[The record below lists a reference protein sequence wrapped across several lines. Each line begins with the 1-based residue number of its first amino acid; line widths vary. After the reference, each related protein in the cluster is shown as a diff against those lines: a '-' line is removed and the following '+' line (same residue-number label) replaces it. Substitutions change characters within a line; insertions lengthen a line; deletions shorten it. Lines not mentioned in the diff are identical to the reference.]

1 MCGIAGI
8 LTNNSGHENLEIL
21 TQQIQ
26 KALQHRGSDDRG
38 VYISPNRQAAIA
50 HTRLAILD
58 LSVAGHQPMST
69 ADGRYWITF
78 IRLAAGKQLLIQAVP
93 ELPAWVVN
101 RPKRGF
107 SFPFQQWMA
116 GEWHDFLGKVDCHK
130 NICLK
135 SWYRRWSLALL
146 QH

>member
-21 TQQIQ
+21 TQQMQ
-26 KALQHRGSDDRG
+26 KALQHHGPDDRG

-69 ADGRYWITF
+69 TDGRYWITF

-93 ELPAWVVN
+93 AVACLGSQSSKKRVFLPLSTMDGMISV
-101 RPKRGF
+101 
-107 SFPFQQWMA
+107 
-116 GEWHDFLGKVDCHK
+116 
-130 NICLK
+130 K
-135 SWYRRWSLALL
+135 SIAIKTYA
-146 QH
+146 